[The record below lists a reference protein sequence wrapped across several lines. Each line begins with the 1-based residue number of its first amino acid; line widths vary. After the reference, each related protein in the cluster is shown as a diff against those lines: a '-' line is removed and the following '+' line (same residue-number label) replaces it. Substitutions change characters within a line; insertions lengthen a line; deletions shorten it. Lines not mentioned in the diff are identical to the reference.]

1 MIIQQMFPQGVAV
14 SSTKGSTG
22 HTLGASGALG
32 VAFSLMALQHQT
44 LPPCVGLQQPEFD
57 LDFVKMASARKIR
70 QVLCLSFGFGG
81 QNAVIALGN

>member
-1 MIIQQMFPQGVAV
+1 MVIQQLFPHRVAV
-14 SSTKGSTG
+14 SSTKGSSG

-57 LDFVKMASARKIR
+57 LNFVTTAYKSTIQ
-70 QVLCLSFGFGG
+70 QVLCFSFGFGG
-81 QNAVIALGN
+81 QNAVIALGS